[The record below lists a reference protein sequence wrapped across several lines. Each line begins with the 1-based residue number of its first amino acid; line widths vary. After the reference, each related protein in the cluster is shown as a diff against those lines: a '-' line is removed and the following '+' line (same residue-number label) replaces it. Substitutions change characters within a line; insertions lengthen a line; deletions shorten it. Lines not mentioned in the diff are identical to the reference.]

1 MHLLGREPQRRK
13 SHHDQAHI
21 AHDAGQAHFGARN
34 VEHHGRLPET
44 AEQHQPHHR
53 AQQRKVDLAVKANR
67 AAVGRGVGLEQ
78 LFAAVVVPAI
88 EREEDSQ
95 QRTDEEQGFG
105 EDVAHRPEK
114 VHALQE
120 AQEQRRIAQRRERA
134 PGVGDDE
141 DEEHHHMGHMLAV
154 VVGAD
159 QRANEQHG
167 RARGAHEA
175 GQHRTNRQDGRVEP
189 RAAVQVAADEDAARH
204 SEQRGEQDHE
214 RDVFG
219 QQRMHQAHA
228 RHCGPE
234 GDGKGQQKRQA
245 PGRSHLAKVVVPED
259 GGQERHERNRQQ
271 DARER
276 HTPQH
281 RQRAAIYVGS
291 HAQAWQQGPGGGH
304 PRRSAARN
312 LHGVVSINALCHQ
325 AGPGALR
332 CGAKNHWGFTGV
344 QGCRTP
350 GAGRRG
356 IFRHRTCPCRGC
368 LTAWPPAGRCSGS
381 S

>member
-1 MHLLGREPQRRK
+1 MHLLGREPQRCK
-13 SHHDQAHI
+13 SHEDQAHI

-34 VEHHGRLPET
+34 VEHHRRLPET

-78 LFAAVVVPAI
+78 LFAAVVVPAVQHK
-88 EREEDSQ
+88 EDGQ
-95 QRTDEEQGFG
+95 QRPDG
-105 EDVAHRPEK
+105 
-114 VHALQE
+114 
-120 AQEQRRIAQRRERA
+120 
-134 PGVGDDE
+134 
-141 DEEHHHMGHMLAV
+141 
-154 VVGAD
+154 
-159 QRANEQHG
+159 
-167 RARGAHEA
+167 
-175 GQHRTNRQDGRVEP
+175 QDGGVEP
-189 RAAVQVAADEDAARH
+189 WAAVQVAANEDAARH
-204 SEQRGEQDHE
+204 SEQRRQQDHE

-259 GGQERHERNRQQ
+259 GSQERHERNRQQ

-281 RQRAAIYVGS
+281 RQRAAIDVGS
-291 HAQAWQQGPGGGH
+291 HAQAGQQGSGSSH

-312 LHGVVSINALCHQ
+312 LHGFVSINALCHR

-350 GAGRRG
+350 GAGRPG